1 MLNPQLIIN
10 TPTANGTAV
19 RSDAAPASTSG
30 NGSTND
36 SFGNVLA
43 RHMGDKAQS
52 AKSPATQ
59 NGKIA
64 KSSDANSPSNQDQST
79 GQPATDATS
88 ATLASMLHGS
98 SINKTASIVKGQDK
112 TAANATD
119 AATLVAGM
127 FGNQSAMTGA
137 VSIAGAGSQV
147 GIDPVT
153 DQKRLTGIDPAAG
166 NRVGID
172 PVTGNTRKA
181 GASPVTGNKGAIGT
195 DPVGNSGM
203 VGIDPVKAHNGMVSI
218 DSAAAQSASTKARTD
233 ISAITAKNTTKTL
246 QTADGATARK
256 FGPGTA
262 RDITQQTAPL
272 TAPLKTEA
280 IMQSTLKP
288 SIESVKSNELTSANT
303 APSAPAITETG
314 SVPIVASQT
323 PDIAA
328 NAGNVSNNTIAAPLG
343 SNAWPAEFA
352 QKITWVS
359 TQQNQVAE
367 LHLNPPDLGPM
378 SVVLSISDNQATAV
392 FSSPHSAVREAI
404 ENAMPKLRESMA
416 ENGIMLG
423 NASVNDQAPRDN
435 GAYNDMNQRN
445 APRISPQT
453 DTNATVAAPTSLPP
467 RPASRHNGMVDTF
480 A

>member
-19 RSDAAPASTSG
+19 RSDAAPASTNG

-43 RHMGDKAQS
+43 KHLGEQSQS

-59 NGKIA
+59 NGKVA
-64 KSSDANSPSNQDQST
+64 KSSDANSPSTQDQST

-98 SINKTASIVKGQDK
+98 SVNKAASIVKGQDK
-112 TAANATD
+112 TASNATD
-119 AATLVAGM
+119 TATLVAGM
-127 FGNQSAMTGA
+127 FGNQSAMSGA
-137 VSIAGAGSQV
+137 VSNAGSQV

-172 PVTGNTRKA
+172 PVTGNIRKA

-203 VGIDPVKAHNGMVSI
+203 VGIDPVTAHNGMVSI
-218 DSAAAQSASTKARTD
+218 DSAAAQNASTKARAD
-233 ISAITAKNTTKTL
+233 ISAITAKNTAKPL

-280 IMQSTLKP
+280 ILQSTLKP

-303 APSAPAITETG
+303 APSAQTITETG
-314 SVPIVASQT
+314 SIPIAASQT
-323 PDIAA
+323 PDNAA
-328 NAGNVSNNTIAAPLG
+328 NAGNISNNTIAAPLG

-359 TQQNQVAE
+359 TQQNQIAE

-392 FSSPHSAVREAI
+392 FSSPHSAVRDAI

-435 GAYNDMNQRN
+435 GAYNDMNQRS
-445 APRISPQT
+445 ASRISPQT